1 MGLYVTD
8 REVLRLVL
16 GFGVVRHV
24 NLLILFWDGEVCF
37 CTRCNCLTL
46 VKTTPGRPDA
56 EKKGRS
62 GHDLL
67 VVLCLS
73 IRKICF
79 FLNYIDLFWSPS
91 RKEIIAY
98 HSYIS
103 IIDEEELATLRRFTM
118 SSTFWWSLSN
128 IVGGLSARV
137 YDILRPDRP
146 KNDAPWPWPIE
157 FDDLAQHEGAN
168 KRNLWKVFYTWH
180 NKRITAQH

>member
-1 MGLYVTD
+1 MFLHKMQLFDLGKD
-8 REVLRLVL
+8 HSWPPWCREKRQI
-16 GFGVVRHV
+16 GPWPAR
-24 NLLILFWDGEVCF
+24 
-37 CTRCNCLTL
+37 R
-46 VKTTPGRPDA
+46 A
-56 EKKGRS
+56 
-62 GHDLL
+62 LL
-67 VVLCLS
+67 VNSKDL
-73 IRKICF
+73 F